1 MKDSTTCHTVIIG
14 AGAAGLMCAGS
25 FNADKIV
32 IEHNARPGAKLAV
45 SGGGKC
51 NFTNQTVTAAH
62 YQSQSKHF
70 CKNALAAYKNTDFLH
85 LLESAAIPYTQMP
98 SGQYFAQNAQEIVA
112 FLVRRAQE
120 ASSRIWLNT
129 QALKVERTSTGFT
142 VRTSRGTVQAG
153 RVVLASGGLS
163 YPALGAGN
171 FGFKTAREMGLTIVE
186 PRPALVGLVL
196 PKALRLQT
204 VHLAGNSLPV
214 AVKVGKFSTQGSL
227 LFTHEGISG
236 PAVLQASLFWQGEP
250 VEINFLPQVNA
261 AEFLRT
267 HKNINKPFSA
277 LLADKISPKIAKT
290 LLGELDVCAANATH
304 AQLLNA
310 AERLNRFC
318 VVPAHTAGLTKAEV
332 TAGGVDVRQINPS
345 TLECR
350 QIPGLYI
357 IGELLDVTGLVGGY
371 NLQWAWSS
379 GFCAAQALKNAF

>member
-32 IEHNARPGAKLAV
+32 IEHNARAGAKLAV

-85 LLESAAIPYTQMP
+85 LLESASIPFTKMP
-98 SGQYFAQNAQEIVA
+98 SGQYFAQNAQDVVD

-120 ASSRIWLNT
+120 AASRIWLNT
-129 QALKVERTSTGFT
+129 QALKVEKTSSGFT

-163 YPALGAGN
+163 YPALGASN
-171 FGFKTAREMGLTIVE
+171 FGIKTAREMGLNIVE

-196 PKALRLQT
+196 PKPLRQQT
-204 VHLAGNSLPV
+204 LHLAGNSLPV
-214 AVKVGKFSTQGSL
+214 AIKVGKFSTQGSL

-236 PAVLQASLFWQGEP
+236 PAVLQASLFWRGEP

-261 AEFLRT
+261 TEFLRA
-267 HKNINKPFSA
+267 HKNINKPFSS

-304 AQLLNA
+304 AQLLKA
-310 AERLNRFC
+310 AERLNRFS
-318 VVPAHTAGLTKAEV
+318 VIPAHTAGLTKAEV
-332 TAGGVDVRQINPS
+332 TAGGVDVRQLHAS

-350 QIPGLYI
+350 QIAGLFI
-357 IGELLDVTGLVGGY
+357 IGELLDVTGVVGGY

-379 GFCAAQALKNAF
+379 GFCAAQALKNTF